1 MLKSV
6 FKEIIIV
13 LLLIL
18 AIVLVLG
25 IFLYDYVPTNKIVP
39 KIEQYQAPDDV
50 REEINKKDEMDEEE
64 TKPIVYEITNEDLKV
79 YEKAKDYDKGKI
91 NPFAEISTESGD
103 TSGNTQTPGGNT
115 STEGN
120 NSSTGGNT
128 STTKPSTGE
137 VTGIK

>member
-50 REEINKKDEMDEEE
+50 RE
-64 TKPIVYEITNEDLKV
+64 EITNEDLKV